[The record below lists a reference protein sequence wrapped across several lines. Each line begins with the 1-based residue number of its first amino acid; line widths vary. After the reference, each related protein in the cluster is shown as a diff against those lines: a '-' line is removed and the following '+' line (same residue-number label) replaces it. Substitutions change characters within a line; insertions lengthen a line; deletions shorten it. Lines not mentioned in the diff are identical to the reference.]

1 MWEKLFYS
9 NLYNRAA
16 DLDANVIPSTLGGE
30 VALIRCED
38 LEKNK
43 RAAHTKSGKVGN

>member
-16 DLDANVIPSTLGGE
+16 DLDAKVIPSTLGGE

-38 LEKNK
+38 LEKK
-43 RAAHTKSGKVGN
+43 IKEQHTRSLAR